1 MAMNE
6 EMTEPIIFEPMIIPD
21 LLVTG
26 MMPVE
31 IDGELVRLT
40 LYVDR
45 RCANGATERIIVGRL
60 VMTQAA
66 FERNMDIG
74 EQALRNRRHI
84 SGAH

>member
-6 EMTEPIIFEPMIIPD
+6 EMTEPIIFEPIIIPD

-26 MMPVE
+26 MLPVDV
-31 IDGELVRLT
+31 DGELVRLT
-40 LYVDR
+40 LFVDR

-66 FERNMDIG
+66 FERNMIIG
-74 EQALRNRRHI
+74 EQALRKRRRD
-84 SGAH
+84 SGIH

>member
-6 EMTEPIIFEPMIIPD
+6 EMTEPIIFEPIIIPD

-26 MMPVE
+26 MLPVE

-40 LYVDR
+40 LFVDR
-45 RCANGATERIIVGRL
+45 RCANGVMERIIVGRL

-66 FERNMDIG
+66 FERNMTIG
-74 EQALRNRRHI
+74 EQALRKRRHDPGI
-84 SGAH
+84 H